1 LLVGKKLVN
10 AVEAYERGFI
20 LRGADDNGECLA
32 NIDDFSNFGDT
43 VVNFGEDIVYGC
55 TKRLTSIDL

>member
-1 LLVGKKLVN
+1 MLIGKKLGN
-10 AVEAYERGFI
+10 AIEAYEKGFM

-32 NIDDFSNFGDT
+32 NIDDLQNFGDS

-55 TKRLTSIDL
+55 TKKLSASDL